1 MESIVYENSPLADY
15 LEGLLCPRHPRNS
28 NPLTSVPGEGGNEES
43 WPVEENQSDDDH
55 TRSSNFAPR
64 GASKFQNRV
73 RNKLPK
79 PLNLR
84 GTPQGELIGKLYD
97 TCSSAL
103 NARLARSDNERFL
116 EQFGYVIV
124 ASQLLNEHSAPSYTS
139 AADVLS
145 AKQPSA
151 LPSLSTTFGIQGA
164 IVTAATSFS
173 IAWLLHWS
181 RSRTGSGLSLK
192 KVGVLLILVP
202 AVGVLFYAFAKR
214 QWLKYL
220 RHQAVEA
227 AGAFIGNAQGF
238 DSAASA
244 SVVFIQEVELVSRGY
259 RISTPLPPIS
269 RLEDQVQTRRCLRL
283 RRAVSECFYSML
295 ERYIQS
301 QNTLRPLTDEG
312 DLAKY
317 YDIYD
322 IGLEELEAVEA
333 SLSQRANEDQYSL
346 RALRDLFGKLY
357 SVRKSVLCCLLAL
370 SADGGGSDI
379 ARWSSAVE
387 EMRELAA
394 VTGNSMLKM
403 TTILNEEDRDTI
415 PPSPLP
421 SASPSKDHL
430 RAQFRRLSSLSQG
443 VRALHAKMHIAS
455 EESHA
460 NLERA
465 DSDEFEATLLT
476 QYDSVGSDLRAL
488 LQEWETGKAAL
499 TNQHDR
505 LSVGDRSRPPSTFL
519 LPMSPTPS
527 LGGSTAVEGSPTDAL
542 KALTGEGRPD
552 LTQTY
557 DDEEIFEAVVLPA
570 SRNKRMS
577 LTRDERL
584 ARVREDRARQATA
597 REKADASTN
606 MLKELEMVIKQR
618 PGNNSAKRTCCV
630 FHFRS
635 NTYPVHYP
643 RLPTTFFT
651 SETHVL
657 PSYLLTTQFKHTPT
671 HTIIKMLEARLE
683 QASLLKRVVD
693 AIKDLVQDCNFDCN
707 DSGIALQAMDNSHVA
722 LVSMLLRAEGFS
734 PYRCDRNIAL
744 GINLLS
750 LTKVLRAAQN
760 EDILT
765 LKAEDSPDAV
775 NLMFES
781 AETDRLSE
789 YDIKL
794 MDIDQEHLAIP
805 ETEYAA
811 TVEMPS
817 SEFQRICRDLNALSE
832 SGHVVLMS
840 FVVVIE
846 ASKEGVKFSCQG
858 DIGNGSVTIRQHT
871 NVDKPDQNV
880 VINLSEPVAL
890 TFSLKYL
897 VNFCK
902 ASNLSSSVVLHLSQ
916 EVPLLVEYGLGSGHL
931 RFYLAPKVSS

>member
-15 LEGLLCPRHPRNS
+15 LE
-28 NPLTSVPGEGGNEES
+28 GEGGNEES

-55 TRSSNFAPR
+55 TRSSDFAPR
-64 GASKFQNRV
+64 GASKFQDRV

-84 GTPQGELIGKLYD
+84 GTPQGELIGKLYGS
-97 TCSSAL
+97 CSSAL
-103 NARLARSDNERFL
+103 NVRLPRSDNKRFL

-139 AADVLS
+139 AADVLP
-145 AKQPSA
+145 AKQPSD
-151 LPSLSTTFGIQGA
+151 LPSLSTTFGVQGA

-181 RSRTGSGLSLK
+181 RSRTGSGFSLK

-202 AVGVLFYAFAKR
+202 AVGVFFYAFAKR

-269 RLEDQVQTRRCLRL
+269 RLEDLVQTRRCLRL

-333 SLSQRANEDQYSL
+333 SLSQRTNEDQYSL
-346 RALRDLFGKLY
+346 RSLRDLFGKLY

-379 ARWSSAVE
+379 TRWSSAVE

-394 VTGNSMLKM
+394 ATGNSMLKM
-403 TTILNEEDRDTI
+403 TAILNEEDRDII

-430 RAQFRRLSSLSQG
+430 RAQFRRLTSLSQG

-465 DSDEFEATLLT
+465 DPEFEATLLS
-476 QYDSVGSDLRAL
+476 QYDSVGNDLRAL
-488 LQEWETGKAAL
+488 LHEWETGKAAL
-499 TNQHDR
+499 ANQHDR
-505 LSVGDRSRPPSTFL
+505 LSAGDRSRPPSTF

-542 KALTGEGRPD
+542 KALTGEARPD

-577 LTRDERL
+577 LSRDERL
-584 ARVREDRARQATA
+584 ARVREDRARQAIA
-597 REKADASTN
+597 REKVDASTN

-618 PGNNSAKRTCCV
+618 PGNNSAKRV
-630 FHFRS
+630 
-635 NTYPVHYP
+635 
-643 RLPTTFFT
+643 T
-651 SETHVL
+651 S
-657 PSYLLTTQFKHTPT
+657 
-671 HTIIKMLEARLE
+671 I
-683 QASLLKRVVD
+683 
-693 AIKDLVQDCNFDCN
+693 
-707 DSGIALQAMDNSHVA
+707 
-722 LVSMLLRAEGFS
+722 
-734 PYRCDRNIAL
+734 
-744 GINLLS
+744 
-750 LTKVLRAAQN
+750 
-760 EDILT
+760 
-765 LKAEDSPDAV
+765 
-775 NLMFES
+775 
-781 AETDRLSE
+781 
-789 YDIKL
+789 
-794 MDIDQEHLAIP
+794 
-805 ETEYAA
+805 
-811 TVEMPS
+811 
-817 SEFQRICRDLNALSE
+817 
-832 SGHVVLMS
+832 
-840 FVVVIE
+840 
-846 ASKEGVKFSCQG
+846 
-858 DIGNGSVTIRQHT
+858 
-871 NVDKPDQNV
+871 
-880 VINLSEPVAL
+880 
-890 TFSLKYL
+890 
-897 VNFCK
+897 
-902 ASNLSSSVVLHLSQ
+902 
-916 EVPLLVEYGLGSGHL
+916 
-931 RFYLAPKVSS
+931 

>member
-1 MESIVYENSPLADY
+1 MESIVYENSPLAEY
-15 LEGLLCPRHPRNS
+15 LEG
-28 NPLTSVPGEGGNEES
+28 EGGIEES

-55 TRSSNFAPR
+55 TCSSNFAPR

-84 GTPQGELIGKLYD
+84 GTPQGELIERLYD
-97 TCSSAL
+97 ICSSAL
-103 NARLARSDNERFL
+103 NVRLARSDNERFL

-202 AVGVLFYAFAKR
+202 AVGALFYAFAKR

-269 RLEDQVQTRRCLRL
+269 RLEDLVQTRRCLRL
-283 RRAVSECFYSML
+283 RRAISECFYSML

-301 QNTLRPLTDEG
+301 QNTLRPLTDDG

-430 RAQFRRLSSLSQG
+430 RAQFRRLNSLSQG

-465 DSDEFEATLLT
+465 DPDEFEANLLT
-476 QYDSVGSDLRAL
+476 QYDSIGSDLRAL
-488 LQEWETGKAAL
+488 LQEWEAGKTAFV
-499 TNQHDR
+499 NQHDR

-527 LGGSTAVEGSPTDAL
+527 LGGSTAVEGSPSDAL
-542 KALTGEGRPD
+542 KALSGEGRPD

-597 REKADASTN
+597 REKVDASNN

-618 PGNNSAKRTCCV
+618 PGNNSAKRV
-630 FHFRS
+630 
-635 NTYPVHYP
+635 
-643 RLPTTFFT
+643 T
-651 SETHVL
+651 S
-657 PSYLLTTQFKHTPT
+657 
-671 HTIIKMLEARLE
+671 I
-683 QASLLKRVVD
+683 
-693 AIKDLVQDCNFDCN
+693 
-707 DSGIALQAMDNSHVA
+707 
-722 LVSMLLRAEGFS
+722 
-734 PYRCDRNIAL
+734 
-744 GINLLS
+744 
-750 LTKVLRAAQN
+750 
-760 EDILT
+760 
-765 LKAEDSPDAV
+765 
-775 NLMFES
+775 
-781 AETDRLSE
+781 
-789 YDIKL
+789 
-794 MDIDQEHLAIP
+794 
-805 ETEYAA
+805 
-811 TVEMPS
+811 
-817 SEFQRICRDLNALSE
+817 
-832 SGHVVLMS
+832 
-840 FVVVIE
+840 
-846 ASKEGVKFSCQG
+846 
-858 DIGNGSVTIRQHT
+858 
-871 NVDKPDQNV
+871 
-880 VINLSEPVAL
+880 
-890 TFSLKYL
+890 
-897 VNFCK
+897 
-902 ASNLSSSVVLHLSQ
+902 
-916 EVPLLVEYGLGSGHL
+916 
-931 RFYLAPKVSS
+931 

>member
-1 MESIVYENSPLADY
+1 MESLVYENSPLAEY
-15 LEGLLCPRHPRNS
+15 LE
-28 NPLTSVPGEGGNEES
+28 GEGGNEES

-55 TRSSNFAPR
+55 TTSLNFAPR
-64 GASKFQNRV
+64 GSSKFQDRV

-79 PLNLR
+79 PLDL
-84 GTPQGELIGKLYD
+84 GTPQGQLVGKLYEA
-97 TCSSAL
+97 CSSAL
-103 NARLARSDNERFL
+103 NARLTRSDNERFL

-139 AADVLS
+139 ASDVHS
-145 AKQPSA
+145 AKQPAA

-164 IVTAATSFS
+164 IVTACTSFS

-181 RSRTGSGLSLK
+181 RSKTGSGVSLK
-192 KVGVLLILVP
+192 KIGLLLVLVP
-202 AVGVLFYAFAKR
+202 AVGILFYVFAKR

-227 AGAFIGNAQGF
+227 AGTFIGNAQGF
-238 DSAASA
+238 DHAASA

-269 RLEDQVQTRRCLRL
+269 RLEEVVQTRRCLRL
-283 RRAVSECFYSML
+283 RRAVSECFSSML

-301 QNTLRPLTDEG
+301 QNTLRPLTEEG
-312 DLAKY
+312 NLAKY

-322 IGLEELEAVEA
+322 IGLEELEVIEL
-333 SLSQRANEDQYSL
+333 SLSQKTHEDQYSL
-346 RALRDLFGKLY
+346 RYLRDLFGKLY
-357 SVRKSVLCCLLAL
+357 SIRKSVLCCLLAL

-379 ARWSSAVE
+379 TRWSSAVE
-387 EMRELAA
+387 EMRDLAA
-394 VTGNSMLKM
+394 VTGASMSKM
-403 TTILNEEDRDTI
+403 TAILNEEDRENTI

-421 SASPSKDHL
+421 SASSNKDHL
-430 RAQFRRLSSLSQG
+430 RAQYRRLSSLSQG
-443 VRALHAKMHIAS
+443 VRALHAKMHIVS

-465 DSDEFEATLLT
+465 DADDFEATLLA

-488 LQEWETGKAAL
+488 LQEWESGKTAL
-499 TNQHDR
+499 VNQHDR
-505 LSVGDRSRPPSTFL
+505 LSVGDRSRPSSTL
-519 LPMSPTPS
+519 LMPMSPTPS

-542 KALTGEGRPD
+542 KALNGENRPD
-552 LTQTY
+552 LAHTY
-557 DDEEIFEAVVLPA
+557 EDEEVFEAIVLPG

-584 ARVREDRARQATA
+584 ARVREDRVRQATA
-597 REKADASTN
+597 REKADASNN
-606 MLKELEMVIKQR
+606 MLKELEMDSVASGINAKPKQDISPNQTR
-618 PGNNSAKRTCCV
+618 PRLFPTLQRGSFIRPLPLS
-630 FHFRS
+630 FHFSPS
-635 NTYPVHYP
+635 NLIPA
-643 RLPTTFFT
+643 T
-651 SETHVL
+651 SVSL
-657 PSYLLTTQFKHTPT
+657 FYDLIKS
-671 HTIIKMLEARLE
+671 IIKMLEARLE

-817 SEFQRICRDLNALSE
+817 AEFQRICRDLNQLSE
-832 SGHVVLMS
+832 S
-840 FVVVIE
+840 VVIE
-846 ASKEGVKFSCQG
+846 ANKEGVKFSCSG

-871 NVDKPDQNV
+871 NVDKPEQNV
-880 VINLSEPVAL
+880 TVNISEPVAL

-931 RFYLAPKVSS
+931 RFYLAPKLGEDE

>member
-15 LEGLLCPRHPRNS
+15 LE
-28 NPLTSVPGEGGNEES
+28 GEGGNEES

-55 TRSSNFAPR
+55 TRSSDFAPR
-64 GASKFQNRV
+64 GASKFQDRV

-84 GTPQGELIGKLYD
+84 GTPQGELIGKLYGS
-97 TCSSAL
+97 CSSAL
-103 NARLARSDNERFL
+103 NVRLPRSDNKRFL

-145 AKQPSA
+145 AKQPSD
-151 LPSLSTTFGIQGA
+151 LPSLSTTFGVQGA

-181 RSRTGSGLSLK
+181 RSRTGSGFSLK

-202 AVGVLFYAFAKR
+202 AVGVFFYAFAKR

-269 RLEDQVQTRRCLRL
+269 RLEDLVQTRRCLRL

-333 SLSQRANEDQYSL
+333 SLSQRTNEDQYSL
-346 RALRDLFGKLY
+346 RSLRDLFGKLY

-379 ARWSSAVE
+379 TRWSSAVE

-394 VTGNSMLKM
+394 ATGNSMLKM
-403 TTILNEEDRDTI
+403 TAILNEEDRDII

-430 RAQFRRLSSLSQG
+430 RAQFRRLTSLSQG

-465 DSDEFEATLLT
+465 DPEFEATLLS
-476 QYDSVGSDLRAL
+476 QYDSVGNDLRAL
-488 LQEWETGKAAL
+488 LHEWETEATL
-499 TNQHDR
+499 FPLLFPYD
-505 LSVGDRSRPPSTFL
+505 SVKKK
-519 LPMSPTPS
+519 SPHKT
-527 LGGSTAVEGSPTDAL
+527 
-542 KALTGEGRPD
+542 
-552 LTQTY
+552 
-557 DDEEIFEAVVLPA
+557 
-570 SRNKRMS
+570 
-577 LTRDERL
+577 
-584 ARVREDRARQATA
+584 
-597 REKADASTN
+597 
-606 MLKELEMVIKQR
+606 
-618 PGNNSAKRTCCV
+618 
-630 FHFRS
+630 
-635 NTYPVHYP
+635 
-643 RLPTTFFT
+643 
-651 SETHVL
+651 
-657 PSYLLTTQFKHTPT
+657 
-671 HTIIKMLEARLE
+671 IKMLEARLE

-765 LKAEDSPDAV
+765 LKAEDSPDSV

-781 AETDRLSE
+781 PDTDRLTE

-805 ETEYAA
+805 ETEYSAS
-811 TVEMPS
+811 VEMPS
-817 SEFQRICRDLNALSE
+817 AEFQRICRDLNAMSE
-832 SGHVVLMS
+832 S
-840 FVVVIE
+840 VVIE

-871 NVDKPDQNV
+871 NVDKPEQNV

-902 ASNLSSSVVLHLSQ
+902 ASNLSSSVVLHLSD

-931 RFYLAPKVSS
+931 RFYLAPKIGDED

>member
-15 LEGLLCPRHPRNS
+15 LE
-28 NPLTSVPGEGGNEES
+28 GEGGNEES

-55 TRSSNFAPR
+55 TRSSDFAPR
-64 GASKFQNRV
+64 GASKFQDRV

-84 GTPQGELIGKLYD
+84 GTPQGELIGKLYGA
-97 TCSSAL
+97 CSSAL
-103 NARLARSDNERFL
+103 NVRLARSDNERFL

-181 RSRTGSGLSLK
+181 RARTGSGLSLK
-192 KVGVLLILVP
+192 KIGVLLILVP
-202 AVGVLFYAFAKR
+202 AVGVFFYAFAKR

-269 RLEDQVQTRRCLRL
+269 RLEDLVQTRRCLRL

-301 QNTLRPLTDEG
+301 QNTLRPLTDEA

-346 RALRDLFGKLY
+346 RSLRDLFGKLY

-387 EMRELAA
+387 EMRELAT

-403 TTILNEEDRDTI
+403 TTILNEEDRDAI

-421 SASPSKDHL
+421 SASPSKDHM
-430 RAQFRRLSSLSQG
+430 RAQFRRLNSLSQG

-465 DSDEFEATLLT
+465 DPDEFEVTLLA

-488 LQEWETGKAAL
+488 LQEWEAGKAAL
-499 TNQHDR
+499 ANQHDR

-597 REKADASTN
+597 REKVDASNN

-618 PGNNSAKRTCCV
+618 PGNNSAKRV
-630 FHFRS
+630 
-635 NTYPVHYP
+635 
-643 RLPTTFFT
+643 T
-651 SETHVL
+651 S
-657 PSYLLTTQFKHTPT
+657 
-671 HTIIKMLEARLE
+671 I
-683 QASLLKRVVD
+683 
-693 AIKDLVQDCNFDCN
+693 
-707 DSGIALQAMDNSHVA
+707 
-722 LVSMLLRAEGFS
+722 
-734 PYRCDRNIAL
+734 
-744 GINLLS
+744 
-750 LTKVLRAAQN
+750 
-760 EDILT
+760 
-765 LKAEDSPDAV
+765 
-775 NLMFES
+775 
-781 AETDRLSE
+781 
-789 YDIKL
+789 
-794 MDIDQEHLAIP
+794 
-805 ETEYAA
+805 
-811 TVEMPS
+811 
-817 SEFQRICRDLNALSE
+817 
-832 SGHVVLMS
+832 
-840 FVVVIE
+840 
-846 ASKEGVKFSCQG
+846 
-858 DIGNGSVTIRQHT
+858 
-871 NVDKPDQNV
+871 
-880 VINLSEPVAL
+880 
-890 TFSLKYL
+890 
-897 VNFCK
+897 
-902 ASNLSSSVVLHLSQ
+902 
-916 EVPLLVEYGLGSGHL
+916 
-931 RFYLAPKVSS
+931 

>member
-15 LEGLLCPRHPRNS
+15 LEG
-28 NPLTSVPGEGGNEES
+28 EGGNEES
-43 WPVEENQSDDDH
+43 WPVEENQGDDDR
-55 TRSSNFAPR
+55 TRSNFAPR

-164 IVTAATSFS
+164 IVTAATSF
-173 IAWLLHWS
+173 
-181 RSRTGSGLSLK
+181 LSL
-192 KVGVLLILVP
+192 VGVLLILVP
-202 AVGVLFYAFAKR
+202 AVGVFFYAFAKR

-465 DSDEFEATLLT
+465 DPDEFEVALLT

-488 LQEWETGKAAL
+488 LQEWEAGKAAL

-584 ARVREDRARQATA
+584 ARVREDRARQAIA

-618 PGNNSAKRTCCV
+618 PGNNSAKRV
-630 FHFRS
+630 
-635 NTYPVHYP
+635 
-643 RLPTTFFT
+643 T
-651 SETHVL
+651 S
-657 PSYLLTTQFKHTPT
+657 
-671 HTIIKMLEARLE
+671 I
-683 QASLLKRVVD
+683 
-693 AIKDLVQDCNFDCN
+693 
-707 DSGIALQAMDNSHVA
+707 
-722 LVSMLLRAEGFS
+722 
-734 PYRCDRNIAL
+734 
-744 GINLLS
+744 
-750 LTKVLRAAQN
+750 
-760 EDILT
+760 
-765 LKAEDSPDAV
+765 
-775 NLMFES
+775 
-781 AETDRLSE
+781 
-789 YDIKL
+789 
-794 MDIDQEHLAIP
+794 
-805 ETEYAA
+805 
-811 TVEMPS
+811 
-817 SEFQRICRDLNALSE
+817 
-832 SGHVVLMS
+832 
-840 FVVVIE
+840 
-846 ASKEGVKFSCQG
+846 
-858 DIGNGSVTIRQHT
+858 
-871 NVDKPDQNV
+871 
-880 VINLSEPVAL
+880 
-890 TFSLKYL
+890 
-897 VNFCK
+897 
-902 ASNLSSSVVLHLSQ
+902 
-916 EVPLLVEYGLGSGHL
+916 
-931 RFYLAPKVSS
+931 

>member
-1 MESIVYENSPLADY
+1 MESLVYENSPLAEY
-15 LEGLLCPRHPRNS
+15 LEG
-28 NPLTSVPGEGGNEES
+28 EGGTEEN
-43 WPVEENQSDDDH
+43 WPVEENQSDDDQ
-55 TRSSNFAPR
+55 TTLNFAPR
-64 GASKFQNRV
+64 GSSKFQDRV
-73 RNKLPK
+73 RHKLPK
-79 PLNLR
+79 PLEL
-84 GTPQGELIGKLYD
+84 GTPQAQLVGKLYEA
-97 TCSSAL
+97 CSSAL
-103 NARLARSDNERFL
+103 NARLTRSDNERFL

-139 AADVLS
+139 ASDVQS
-145 AKQPSA
+145 VKQPA
-151 LPSLSTTFGIQGA
+151 TLPSLSTTFGIQGA
-164 IVTAATSFS
+164 IVTACTSFS

-181 RSRTGSGLSLK
+181 RSKTGSGVSLK
-192 KVGVLLILVP
+192 KVGLILVLVP
-202 AVGVLFYAFAKR
+202 AVGVLFYIFAKR

-227 AGAFIGNAQGF
+227 AGTFIGNAQGF
-238 DSAASA
+238 DHAASA

-269 RLEDQVQTRRCLRL
+269 RLEEVVQSRRCLRL
-283 RRAVSECFYSML
+283 RRAVSECFSSML

-301 QNTLRPLTDEG
+301 QNTLRPLTEEG
-312 DLAKY
+312 NLAKY

-322 IGLEELEAVEA
+322 IGLEELEVIEL
-333 SLSQRANEDQYSL
+333 SLSQRTHEDQYSL
-346 RALRDLFGKLY
+346 RYLRDLFGKLY
-357 SVRKSVLCCLLAL
+357 SIRKSVLCCLLAL

-379 ARWSSAVE
+379 TRWSAAVE
-387 EMRELAA
+387 EMRELAE
-394 VTGNSMLKM
+394 VTGASMSKM
-403 TTILNEEDRDTI
+403 TAILNEEDRETEI

-421 SASPSKDHL
+421 SASSSKDHL
-430 RAQFRRLSSLSQG
+430 RAQYRRLSSLSQG
-443 VRALHAKMHIAS
+443 VRALHAKMHIVS

-465 DSDEFEATLLT
+465 DAEEFEATLLA

-488 LQEWETGKAAL
+488 LQEWEAGKTAL
-499 TNQHDR
+499 VNQHDR
-505 LSVGDRSRPPSTFL
+505 LSVGDRSRPSSTL
-519 LPMSPTPS
+519 LMPMSPTPS

-542 KALTGEGRPD
+542 KALTGEARPD
-552 LTQTY
+552 LTHTY
-557 DDEEIFEAVVLPA
+557 DDEEIFEAIVLPG

-584 ARVREDRARQATA
+584 ARVREDRVRQATA

-618 PGNNSAKRTCCV
+618 PGNNS
-630 FHFRS
+630 S
-635 NTYPVHYP
+635 
-643 RLPTTFFT
+643 
-651 SETHVL
+651 
-657 PSYLLTTQFKHTPT
+657 
-671 HTIIKMLEARLE
+671 
-683 QASLLKRVVD
+683 KRVVD

-817 SEFQRICRDLNALSE
+817 AEFQRICRDLNQLSE
-832 SGHVVLMS
+832 S
-840 FVVVIE
+840 VVIE
-846 ASKEGVKFSCQG
+846 ANKEGVKFSCNG

-880 VINLSEPVAL
+880 TVNISEPVAL

-931 RFYLAPKVSS
+931 RFYLAPKLGDDE

>member
-1 MESIVYENSPLADY
+1 MESLVYENSPLADY
-15 LEGLLCPRHPRNS
+15 LQ
-28 NPLTSVPGEGGNEES
+28 GEGENEES
-43 WPVEENQSDDDH
+43 WPVDEAH
-55 TRSSNFAPR
+55 TEDEQDAASSNFAPR
-64 GASKFQNRV
+64 GASRFQDRV

-79 PLNLR
+79 PLDLKNTRQEWLLR
-84 GTPQGELIGKLYD
+84 
-97 TCSSAL
+97 SSIAL
-103 NARLARSDNERFL
+103 ALTQRPHWTRDNERFL

-139 AADVLS
+139 ASDVAS
-145 AKQPSA
+145 ASQPA
-151 LPSLSTTFGIQGA
+151 ELPSLSTTFGLHGA

-173 IAWLLHWS
+173 IAWLLHWG
-181 RSRTGSGLSLK
+181 RSKTGSGINTRR
-192 KVGVLLILVP
+192 VGVLLILVP
-202 AVGVLFYAFAKR
+202 LLGVLFYAFAKR

-227 AGAFIGNAQGF
+227 AGTFVGNAQGF
-238 DSAASA
+238 DSTASA

-295 ERYIQS
+295 ERYVNS
-301 QNTLRPLTDEG
+301 QNTLRPLTD
-312 DLAKY
+312 DANLAKY

-322 IGLEELEAVEA
+322 IALDDLEAIEA
-333 SLSQRANEDQYSL
+333 SLSHRNLDDQYSL
-346 RALRDLFGKLY
+346 RSLRDLFGKLY
-357 SVRKSVLCCLLAL
+357 TMRKSVLCCLLAL

-379 ARWSSAVE
+379 TRWSSAVE

-394 VTGNSMLKM
+394 VTGSSMTKM
-403 TTILNEEDRDTI
+403 ANILNEEDSEGCNS
-415 PPSPLP
+415 PSPLP
-421 SASPSKDHL
+421 SVSPSKENM
-430 RAQFRRLSSLSQG
+430 RAQFRRLNSLSQG
-443 VRALHAKMHIAS
+443 VRSLHAKMHIIC
-455 EESHA
+455 EEMNGA
-460 NLERA
+460 MDQPDPN
-465 DSDEFEATLLT
+465 DFETTLLA
-476 QYDSVGSDLRAL
+476 QYETIGNDLRGL
-488 LQEWETGKAAL
+488 LQEWETNKLAIIHS
-499 TNQHDR
+499 QDR
-505 LSVGDRSRPPSTFL
+505 LSATDRSRPSSTM
-519 LPMSPTPS
+519 LPVSPTPS
-527 LGGSTAVEGSPTDAL
+527 LGGTTAVEGSPTDAL
-542 KALTGEGRPD
+542 KALNGDLRPD
-552 LTQTY
+552 LTQSL

-570 SRNKRMS
+570 SRNKRAS

-584 ARVREDRARQATA
+584 ARVREERVRQAAA
-597 REKADASTN
+597 REKVDANTN

-618 PGNNSAKRTCCV
+618 P
-630 FHFRS
+630 
-635 NTYPVHYP
+635 
-643 RLPTTFFT
+643 L
-651 SETHVL
+651 
-657 PSYLLTTQFKHTPT
+657 
-671 HTIIKMLEARLE
+671 LEARLE

-693 AIKDLVQDCNFDCN
+693 AVKDLVQDCNFDCN

-744 GINLLS
+744 GINLTS

-805 ETEYAA
+805 ETDYAA
-811 TVEMPS
+811 SVEMPS
-817 SEFQRICRDLNALSE
+817 AEFQRICRDLNALSE
-832 SGHVVLMS
+832 S
-840 FVVVIE
+840 VVIE

-858 DIGNGSVTIRQHT
+858 DIGNGSVTVRQHT
-871 NVDKPDQNV
+871 NVDKPEQNV
-880 VINLSEPVAL
+880 TINLSEPVAL

-902 ASNLSSSVVLHLSQ
+902 ASNLSTSVTLHLSQ

-931 RFYLAPKVSS
+931 RFYLAPKIGDEE